1 MKKIKNIV
9 IKMIACAVTLIILIS
24 PINVLAANITHK
36 TNELLN
42 NDNYVG
48 ASTAYIANADI
59 QTDDTDYYP
68 ETADRT
74 EEDGYYYSLD
84 LENAESEELQT
95 VSSDVVGDPMV
106 FYAQRWL
113 NQEYGSISGFG
124 SVEENGKTGWDVVYG
139 LLRALQHELGITSLS
154 NNFGPSTSSLY
165 SQNQLSRN
173 DGVTDRKYAIL
184 QFALWCKGYC
194 PGYNI
199 SYNESTGEVNINAVF
214 DAEVE
219 QAVIELKEDAGLS
232 NPNGVVTLNVMKALM
247 SMDSF
252 KLLGS
257 SYGAKTEVRA
267 MQQEFNRKYE
277 SYIGLIPCDGVY
289 GRSTNSALIYAY
301 QAEEG
306 LPVGVAN
313 GNFGPTTRRCAP
325 NIPYTINGSAALSY
339 QGNYYTDTQISTFI
353 KLLQFALFVNGFGS
367 GNFNGIYD
375 SSTQQAVRDF
385 QDFYKLTVT
394 GKVDIGTWMS
404 LFLSSGDPNRPALGA
419 DCAMILNEAKAKT
432 LYNAGY
438 RYVGRYLT
446 GTYGSDRISKALTLE
461 EAQIILNNG
470 LRFFPIYQDGG
481 TSLSYFTA
489 NQGTKDGQTA
499 IEAAVALGLPKDA
512 IIYFAVDFDALE
524 YQVNSNIIPY
534 FRAVYTELSQSIYK
548 VGIYA
553 PRYVCTLVANAGYS
567 CSSFVGDMSTG
578 FSGNLGYPIPDNWAF
593 SQFANLEGDNA
604 LGSGDGRIEIDKDAV
619 SGRDQGVGRL
629 ENPEITNI
637 QYNPVNLGT
646 NTDVSIDGP
655 TINILG
661 TNFNIFRLNGG
672 LNVDNGA
679 LSMESCYDETEKE
692 FKVLIEVRANGNSKT
707 ITGGRE
713 KDEVK
718 KFNEA
723 YKEVKSTFYSMGKN
737 KTEFTRRFNDL
748 KGSLYDPAG
757 KAGKIGFDT
766 NNIIFGFVTYDINT
780 WNVKEGGLG
789 IVSSSTVSIAVPFN
803 PIPMSYLKF
812 ELTGSLSAGLQLEY
826 ESGQLKPNGE
836 VEFVLNPRLGLE
848 MDVLIARAYTG
859 LSGKLNCN
867 MDFPIES
874 FENSFEANFTASLFF
889 EYNALVWGDK
899 FEWEFHE
906 WQLYPKKA
914 AQTTALSISN
924 DDLEFIEP
932 LPQASAYTLSNEPNV
947 FKNNM
952 QIYCLP
958 QIINLGN
965 DKMMMTYIDD
975 SPNRSAENRTILMY
989 SIYENNQWSVPQPI
1003 FDNGTADFEPS
1014 ICPDGNGGAHIIWQD
1029 ATRLFD
1035 NTVTLEEM
1043 SSNIDLHYIHFN
1055 GTSFEDYASITSNNN
1070 DMEMMH
1076 KVVSSGNKISV
1087 VWIQNSENDTFGLT
1101 GTNSIF
1107 RKEFANE
1114 EWSSIETVDSN
1125 LNVIS
1130 SLDTSYNGLDN
1141 IIAYTTKTGDD
1152 TTTVDDLE
1160 IYYYDGNNVEQL
1172 TNDNNPDYSLCLLD
1186 NELYWISGNALVQAI
1201 DGDIDTKSIIV
1212 ENMDITTTNI
1222 KALKNSNGK
1231 KAIMWEQNVD
1241 NSSAFFVTN
1250 YNNNTESFNNVE
1262 PLSDSVG
1269 SVRGW
1274 DSCMLLDGQIEMA
1287 YGVVQSDNT
1296 ISLMQQKM
1304 NQFCDIYV
1312 QPDITY
1318 SGDISENSEISII
1331 ADIFNTG
1338 SISVSQFDVN
1348 IYDNND
1354 SLLETLTVDKS
1365 LLVGESAQI
1374 EIPYT
1379 LPSAITRTDYT
1390 IEILPKGETDI
1401 SLDNNKGQ
1409 FSFGFADI
1417 AINNISEIRTESGRQ
1432 IEVTLKN
1439 QGFETANNIVIDFCK
1454 GSETG
1459 EVIDSTTA
1467 ALLPN
1472 ATSVITFDIDNSYL
1486 DTTESLNARTFYIST
1501 QTSVLESDYSNNNE
1515 IVNVYP
1521 DYDVTIT
1528 ADNGGTV
1535 SGSGT
1540 FAYESIATI
1549 TAVADEGYKFFAWY
1563 ENGNILYNTPETYEI
1578 KVNSNRTLK
1587 ALFIADPEYTATVTG
1602 TVYQLMK
1609 PNNDEIGNVAPG
1621 LTVSLDNQYTTTT
1634 ASDGSFV
1641 FENVVSGV
1649 YIMNIS
1655 GESTID
1661 RTILV
1666 NVNNVVTDLGDVS
1679 VACCDYVKDG
1689 IIDEKDFTAW
1699 RQWLSMPNDSSCYIF
1714 ADLNGDNH
1722 VNAKD
1727 FALIYQLSKRQI
1739 KGDIYEG
1746 L

>member
-1 MKKIKNIV
+1 MKKFKKGSIKLIAS
-9 IKMIACAVTLIILIS
+9 MIAVIILIS
-24 PINVLAANITHK
+24 PINVLAAVITPK
-36 TNELLN
+36 DDELLHS
-42 NDNYVG
+42 DEYIG
-48 ASTAYIANADI
+48 ASDAYLANADI
-59 QTDDTDYYP
+59 QADDFEYYP

-74 EEDGYYYSLD
+74 DEDVYYYSLD
-84 LENAESEELQT
+84 SENAESEELQ
-95 VSSDVVGDPMV
+95 VASSNVVGDPMV

-113 NQEYGSISGFG
+113 NQEYGSVSGFG

-165 SQNQLSRN
+165 SKNQLSRN

-199 SYNESTGEVNINAVF
+199 SYNESTGKVNINAVF

-219 QAVIELKEDAGLS
+219 QAVIELKEDAGLT

-257 SYGAKTEVRA
+257 SYGAKAEVRA

-325 NIPYTINGSAALSY
+325 NIPYGGNALSY

-353 KLLQFALFVNGFGS
+353 KLLQFALFVNGFGN

-404 LFLSSGDPNRPALGA
+404 LFLSSGDPTRPALGA
-419 DCAMILNEAKAKT
+419 DCAMILNDAKAKT

-489 NQGTKDGQTA
+489 SQGTKDGQTA
-499 IEAAVALGLPKDA
+499 IEAAVALGLPKDT

-534 FRAVYTELSQSIYK
+534 FRAVYAELSQSIYN

-619 SGRDQGVGRL
+619 SGRDQGVDKL
-629 ENPEITNI
+629 DIPNYSQIT
-637 QYNPVNLGT
+637 P
-646 NTDVSIDGP
+646 DSIYFGEKDDAILHGP

-661 TNFNIFRLNGG
+661 TEVNLFELNIGFDVPNSGIY
-672 LNVDNGA
+672 
-679 LSMESCYDETEKE
+679 MESCYDHEHEETQIMIGR
-692 FKVLIEVRANGNSKT
+692 KVIGESV
-707 ITGGRE
+707 ITTGDRE
-713 KDEVK
+713 KVGKYKEAYEEVK
-718 KFNEA
+718 K
-723 YKEVKSTFYSMGKN
+723 TFYAMGKN
-737 KTEFTRRFNDL
+737 DKEFTRRYNGM
-748 KGSLYDPAG
+748 KGSLLDNGTKLGFDADTNFFG
-757 KAGKIGFDT
+757 FITIDANTGKI
-766 NNIIFGFVTYDINT
+766 
-780 WNVKEGGLG
+780 KEGGLG
-789 IVSSSTVSIAVPFN
+789 IVGNVNYSILYPLVVPVYAKIEVKGSVS
-803 PIPMSYLKF
+803 YGCEF
-812 ELTGSLSAGLQLEY
+812 ELVASNKIASSGVLEF
-826 ESGQLKPNGE
+826 SVQPNFGVE
-836 VEFVLNPRLGLE
+836 VNALV
-848 MDVLIARAYTG
+848 ARAYGGINGTIDCKLEIPLET
-859 LSGKLNCN
+859 LSQ
-867 MDFPIES
+867 
-874 FENSFEANFTASLFF
+874 SFEANFNAAVFF
-889 EYNALVWGDK
+889 EYNALIWANRW
-899 FEWEFHE
+899 EWSFYKTK
-906 WQLYPKKA
+906 LFPRNDLKA
-914 AQTTALSISN
+914 NAFSISN

-932 LPQASAYTLSNEPNV
+932 LSQISTYTLSNEPNV

-1076 KVVSSGNKISV
+1076 KVVSNGNNISV
-1087 VWIQNSENDTFGLT
+1087 VWIQNSENNTFGLT

-1107 RKEFANE
+1107 RKEFANG
-1114 EWSSIETVDSN
+1114 EWRSIETVDSN

-1141 IIAYTTKTGDD
+1141 IIAYTTKTGND
-1152 TTTVDDLE
+1152 TTTADDLE
-1160 IYYYDGNNVEQL
+1160 IFYYDGNSVEQL
-1172 TNDNNPDYSLCLLD
+1172 TNDNTPDYSLCLLD
-1186 NELYWISGNALVQAI
+1186 NELYWISGNALVQVI
-1201 DGDIDTKSIIV
+1201 DGDIDSKNIIV
-1212 ENMDITTTNI
+1212 DNMDITATNI
-1222 KALKNSNGK
+1222 KALKNSNGN
-1231 KAIMWEQNVD
+1231 KAIVWEQNVD
-1241 NSSAFFVTN
+1241 NSNAFFVTN

-1262 PLSDSVG
+1262 PLSNSVG

-1318 SGDISENSEISII
+1318 SGDISENSEISIV
-1331 ADIFNTG
+1331 ADICNTG
-1338 SISVSQFDVN
+1338 SIPVSQFDVN

-1354 SLLETLTVDKS
+1354 NLLDTLTVDKP
-1365 LLVGESAQI
+1365 LIVGESAQI

-1379 LPSAITRTDYT
+1379 MPSTISRTDYT
-1390 IEILPKGETDI
+1390 IEILPKSETDI
-1401 SLDNNKGQ
+1401 SLDNNKGK

-1417 AINNISEIRTESGRQ
+1417 AINDINEIRTENGRQ

-1439 QGFETANNIVIDFCK
+1439 QGFDTANDIVIDFCK
-1454 GSETG
+1454 DSETG

-1714 ADLNGDNH
+1714 ADLNGDNY